1 MNERGVPVA
10 NKADPSG
17 ISGWTTNNRKR
28 LESLTTDEN
37 KSGDVFK
44 VRVYENDIRQ
54 MVVYNVP
61 VEAVSY
67 NFDNVRISAEKIKKE
82 RDLGRRLDPSNT
94 DDQKLVGDILYTS
107 KFYDKNVTEDLEKDI
122 EDNGQDDP
130 AVVSID
136 GVVWNGNR
144 RLSIRRKLLEKTGKQ
159 EYTRVPI
166 VVLPEM
172 SSKDLKRLE
181 RRLQMRRDWKVDF
194 GPIHTR
200 LDVRNSLDTEDWPIK
215 ELIESY
221 GKRYS
226 ESKLRQFKGEIDL
239 IDEYLKRIHRENDY
253 VFIEEKDKKGDGGTG
268 IESFTSLYDIIETAK
283 RNEVDDLEIEKI
295 KLAGFRLI
303 HHPKTTYND
312 LRRFSNNMAD
322 PESKKEF
329 MANSTTFKKF
339 NEITRS
345 GEEFDPES
353 VREEYKNNE
362 TAYAIIQ
369 DRKTDPKELALK
381 ALRSLE
387 NISDEKIPK
396 NNRDFRDIIDRLETR
411 ISELQSKY
419 G

>member
-1 MNERGVPVA
+1 MVNE
-10 NKADPSG
+10 ADPSG

-28 LESLTTDEN
+28 LESLLTDEN
-37 KSGDVFK
+37 KSDDVFK
-44 VRVYENDIRQ
+44 VRVYEDDIRQ
-54 MVVYNVP
+54 LSVYNVP
-61 VEAVSY
+61 VEAISY

-82 RDLGRRLDPSNT
+82 RDLGRRLDPSNP

-107 KFYDKNVTEDLEKDI
+107 KFYDKNVTEDLQRDI
-122 EDNGQDDP
+122 MDHGQDDP

-144 RLSIRRKLLEKTGKQ
+144 RLSIRRKLLEATGKQ
-159 EYTRVPI
+159 QYTRAPI
-166 VVLPEM
+166 VVLQEM
-172 SSKDLKRLE
+172 SLKDLKKLE
-181 RRLQMRRDWKVDF
+181 RRLQMRKDWKVDF

-200 LDVRNSLDTEDWPIK
+200 LDVRNSIESKDWPMK

-221 GKRYS
+221 GNRYS

-239 IDEYLKRIHRENDY
+239 IDEYLRRINHENDY
-253 VFIEEKDKKGDGGTG
+253 VFIEERDKNNEGGTG
-268 IESFTSLYDIIETAK
+268 IESFTSLYDTIETAR
-283 RNEVDDLEIEKI
+283 RNEVEDLEIEKI

-303 HHPKTTYND
+303 HHRDTTFRD
-312 LRRFSNNMAD
+312 LRKFSRNMAD
-322 PESKKEF
+322 PSSKKEF
-329 MANSTTFKKF
+329 IANSVTFKNF

-345 GEEFDPES
+345 GEEFDTKS

-362 TAYAIIQ
+362 IAYAIIQ
-369 DRKTDPKELALK
+369 DRKTDPKELARN

-396 NNRDFRDIIDRLETR
+396 NNRDFKDIIDRLEAR